1 MFCFMPICGILL
13 SMRRKNTDLDNPGQI
28 IIPAGHPNPPEQHEI
43 DTAEILALHY
53 RTTVEFLKP
62 VDDYKRKSADIKML
76 GVEWELKSP
85 TGASKSTIQ
94 TQFQRASKQAKNII
108 IDSRRT
114 KIKYDDLEKRVQQ
127 ELKNRP
133 YMKKAIIINKSKK
146 VIEIQS

>member
-1 MFCFMPICGILL
+1 MK
-13 SMRRKNTDLDNPGQI
+13 RKNSDLNNPGQI

-62 VDDYKRKSADIKML
+62 IDDYKRKSADIKML
-76 GVEWELKSP
+76 GVEWELKCP

-94 TQFQRASKQAKNII
+94 TQFQRASKQAVNII

-114 KIKYDDLEKRVQQ
+114 RLKYDVVEKRVQQ

-133 YMKKAIIINKSKK
+133 YMKKAIIIDKSKK

>member
-1 MFCFMPICGILL
+1 
-13 SMRRKNTDLDNPGQI
+13 MRRNKSNLNNPGQI

-62 VDDYKRKSADIKML
+62 IDDYKRPTADIRML
-76 GVEWELKSP
+76 DVEWELKCP
-85 TGASKSTIQ
+85 KGASKSTIQ
-94 TQFQRASKQAKNII
+94 NQFERGSKQAKNII

-114 KIKYDDLEKRVQQ
+114 NLKYEDVEKRVLQ

-133 YMKKAIIINKSKK
+133 YMKKAIIIDKSKK
-146 VIEIQS
+146 VVEIQS

>member
-1 MFCFMPICGILL
+1 
-13 SMRRKNTDLDNPGQI
+13 MRRNKGNLNNPGQI

-62 VDDYKRKSADIKML
+62 IDDYKRSTADIRML
-76 GVEWELKSP
+76 NVEWELKCP
-85 TGASKSTIQ
+85 KGASKSTIQ
-94 TQFQRASKQAKNII
+94 NQFERGSKQAKNII

-114 KIKYDDLEKRVQQ
+114 KLKYDVVEKRVLQ

-133 YMKKAIIINKSKK
+133 YMKKAIIIDKSKK
-146 VIEIQS
+146 VVEIQS